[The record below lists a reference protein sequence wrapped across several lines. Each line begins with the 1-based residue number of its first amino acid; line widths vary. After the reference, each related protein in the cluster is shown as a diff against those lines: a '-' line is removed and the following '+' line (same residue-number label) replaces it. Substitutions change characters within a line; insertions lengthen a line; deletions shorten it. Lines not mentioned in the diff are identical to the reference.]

1 MDQARCA
8 LALVAFTLLS
18 GLGCAG
24 TKSVPLAAGDR
35 AQIAQAPALHAV
47 VRTAG
52 PFSVRT
58 PGGAAAGGGGVL
70 GGLGSLTLF
79 QRKGEAMRSQYGL
92 PDPALRVA
100 EQLGA
105 ALREDAGAPP
115 LGLAKEPVATDDP
128 HAIAARFGSGL
139 VLDVRT
145 EYWELLYY
153 PTDWSHYRLLY
164 RASARLLDA
173 PAGRLLWQG
182 ECETESG
189 EADGSPTLE
198 ALEANGAALLK
209 SLLDAAAD
217 ECATRLRAGFARPI

>member
-8 LALVAFTLLS
+8 VVSVAFALLA
-18 GLGCAG
+18 CAG
-24 TKSVPLAAGDR
+24 TKSVPLAAADR
-35 AQIAQAPALHAV
+35 VQIAQAPALHGVA
-47 VRTAG
+47 RTPE

-79 QRKGEAMRSQYGL
+79 QKKGEAMRSQYGL
-92 PDPALRVA
+92 ADPALRVA
-100 EQLGA
+100 ERLGS
-105 ALREDAGAPP
+105 ALLEDAAAPP

-128 HAIAARFGSGL
+128 GTIAARFGSGL

-145 EYWELLYY
+145 EHWELLYH
-153 PTDWSHYRLLY
+153 PTDWSHYRLVY
-164 RASARLLDA
+164 RASARLLEA
-173 PAGRLLWQG
+173 PAGRVLWQD
-182 ECETESG
+182 ECETESA
-189 EADGSPTLE
+189 ETDGSPTLE
-198 ALEANGAALLK
+198 SLEANGAALLK

>member
-1 MDQARCA
+1 MGQARCA
-8 LALVAFTLLS
+8 VVFVAFALLV

-24 TKSVPLAAGDR
+24 TKSVPLAAADR
-35 AQIAQAPALHAV
+35 AQIAQAPALHGVA
-47 VRTAG
+47 RTPE

-58 PGGAAAGGGGVL
+58 PGSAAAGGGGVL

-79 QRKGEAMRSQYGL
+79 QQKGEAMRSQYGL
-92 PDPALRVA
+92 ADPALRVA

-105 ALREDAGAPP
+105 ALREEAGAPP
-115 LGLAKEPVATDDP
+115 LGLAKEPVTTDDP
-128 HAIAARFGSGL
+128 HAIAARFGSGV

-145 EYWELLYY
+145 EYWEVLYY

-164 RASARLLDA
+164 RASARLLEA
-173 PAGRLLWQG
+173 PAGRVLWQG

-189 EADGSPTLE
+189 AADGSPTLE

-217 ECATRLRAGFARPI
+217 ECASRLRGGFARPI